1 MIMNAT
7 ITLNQT
13 QMREII
19 CNYLERQG
27 INNVSHQDISFVIEA
42 VEHGDQRDT
51 WTTHELTQIQIKNIR
66 IGTGEHIK

>member
-13 QMREII
+13 QMREVL

-27 INNVSHQDISFVIEA
+27 ISNVSHQDISFVIET
-42 VEHGDQRDT
+42 VEHGDQRDS
-51 WTTHELTQIQIKNIR
+51 WITHELTRIEIRNIK
-66 IGTGEHIK
+66 IGTGEHSR